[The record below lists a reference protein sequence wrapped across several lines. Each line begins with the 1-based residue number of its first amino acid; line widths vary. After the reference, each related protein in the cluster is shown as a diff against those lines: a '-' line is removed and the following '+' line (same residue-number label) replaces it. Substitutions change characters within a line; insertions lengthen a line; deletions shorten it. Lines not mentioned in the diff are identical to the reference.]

1 MNKSAKKAKPAV
13 NVGTIQKTFQP
24 KPSALAVA
32 IHQARQN
39 WFELS
44 AMTVYSDED

>member
-1 MNKSAKKAKPAV
+1 MTNQKAKAKPAV
-13 NVGTIQKTFQP
+13 NVGTVEKAFQP
-24 KPSALAVA
+24 KPSELAIA
-32 IHQARQN
+32 SHRARQN